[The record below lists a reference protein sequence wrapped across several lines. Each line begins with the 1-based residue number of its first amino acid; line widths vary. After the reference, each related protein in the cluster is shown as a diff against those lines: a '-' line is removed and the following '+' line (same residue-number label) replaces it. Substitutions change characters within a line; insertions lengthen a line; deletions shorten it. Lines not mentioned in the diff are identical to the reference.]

1 MRCKL
6 CDAEDNTISW
16 DPVKKDFTD
25 CQECQSVIQEALD
38 DFAEEED
45 EDESKPELDHA
56 KGRPKSRLHGS
67 GVQP

>member
-25 CQECQSVIQEALD
+25 CQECQAVIQEALD
-38 DFAEEED
+38 DFVEEED
-45 EDESKPELDHA
+45 EDES
-56 KGRPKSRLHGS
+56 
-67 GVQP
+67 